1 MAEQNLLFLKL
12 LELRQME
19 LVLSA
24 QEAQLLFLL
33 PLQVFNVDC
42 LEVHHELV
50 EETHCSLSS
59 LRAHDTTE

>member
-1 MAEQNLLFLKL
+1 
-12 LELRQME
+12 ME

-24 QEAQLLFLL
+24 QESQLLFLL